1 MNQVW
6 RWLGETKHKE
16 VWIRGGF
23 PGGTVVKNPPA
34 NAGDTGDVDLIPV
47 LGRSRGEGNGNPL
60 QYSCIENPHGQRT
73 LAGYSPRGRKSQT
86 QLSD

>member
-1 MNQVW
+1 M
-6 RWLGETKHKE
+6 
-16 VWIRGGF
+16 
-23 PGGTVVKNPPA
+23 VKNPPA